1 MSDPIAVPQSWIVAL
16 AGGAWVGICGVVGYV
31 VRKFD
36 RVEKRVSIC
45 ITRDELAA
53 IEARIEARAV
63 AAETRVVTMHS
74 DNSNNFREVR
84 LQLESVN
91 SKLFELAAKK

>member
-1 MSDPIAVPQSWIVAL
+1 MSDPIPVPQSWLIYIAGAFGSLL
-16 AGGAWVGICGVVGYV
+16 AGNFLYFRSKV
-31 VRKFD
+31 D
-36 RVEKRVSIC
+36 RMDERVNNC

-63 AAETRVVTMHS
+63 AAENRTVTMHS
-74 DNSNNFREVR
+74 DNTNNFRELR

-91 SKLFELAAKK
+91 TKLFELAKK